1 MTAHAMKGD
10 RERCLE
16 AGMDGYVTKPIR
28 AEELYRA
35 LASFAPADVPDPLR
49 AEASDPADPSEA
61 GTELLPTGTPAGVLD
76 KAALLARVGG
86 REDRLRTIIQ
96 VFQGESAGLM
106 AELREAIAGGHAPGL
121 KRAAHSLKGAVGL
134 FGAPSVVENAQ
145 SLESL
150 GQAGELTGAMESY
163 GRLEEEVRK
172 LNAALA
178 GLLTSSPGPS
188 RQPRP

>member
-35 LASFAPADVPDPLR
+35 LGPFTPADLPEPRR
-49 AEASDPADPSEA
+49 AEASNPADLTEA
-61 GTELLPTGTPAGVLD
+61 GTEPQPVGTPAGVLD

-86 REDRLRTIIQ
+86 REDRLRAIIQ

-106 AELREAIAGGHAPGL
+106 AELREAIAGGQAAGL
-121 KRAAHSLKGAVGL
+121 QRAAHSLKGAAGL
-134 FGAPSVVENAQ
+134 FGAAGVVENALR
-145 SLESL
+145 LESL

-163 GRLEEEVRK
+163 GRLEEEIRK
-172 LNAALA
+172 LNSALA
-178 GLLTSSPGPS
+178 DLLSSSPVPP